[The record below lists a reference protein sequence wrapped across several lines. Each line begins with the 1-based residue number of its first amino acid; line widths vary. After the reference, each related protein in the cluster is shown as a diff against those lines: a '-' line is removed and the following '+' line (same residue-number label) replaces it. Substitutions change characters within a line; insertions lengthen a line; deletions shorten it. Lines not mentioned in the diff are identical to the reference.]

1 MDRATTDYDRF
12 KGAGRGGQDY
22 AAVVFRILVPKTRSL
37 HRPASRSNTG
47 YFCTHTHMQTDA
59 NLANTHA
66 PARSEAAGRFPKT
79 RTTFTSL
86 AATTAVKC

>member
-1 MDRATTDYDRF
+1 MRSRLCCS
-12 KGAGRGGQDY
+12 
-22 AAVVFRILVPKTRSL
+22 RILVLRTSSF